1 MPTYVDGS
9 HMTHGYSA
17 CAFAGSAVHD
27 VYSDSGSVFRF
38 NEHLLRQQVNQCI
51 DARLDEIMEKFR
63 DVVRESAETGLVE
76 SDFMRILNEVGGG
89 CHE

>member
-9 HMTHGYSA
+9 HMTHGYSS
-17 CAFAGSAVHD
+17 CTTTGSAVHD
-27 VYSDSGSVFRF
+27 VCSDSEYVLRF
-38 NEHLLRQQVNQCI
+38 NEHLLRQKVNQCI

-63 DVVRESAETGLVE
+63 DVVREYAETGLIE